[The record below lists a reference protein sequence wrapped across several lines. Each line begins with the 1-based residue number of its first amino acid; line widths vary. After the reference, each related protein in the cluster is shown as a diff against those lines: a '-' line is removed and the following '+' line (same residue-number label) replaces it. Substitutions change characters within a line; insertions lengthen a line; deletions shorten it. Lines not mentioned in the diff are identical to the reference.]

1 MCIRSLGMECRRR
14 WITCIDVKP
23 GESPIHRRLGLALG
37 HGMPGRCLSLI
48 SIAPSSHPGMASPIR
63 NLERLDTQI
72 TCSVGTANRLAY
84 L

>member
-14 WITCIDVKP
+14 WINCIDVKP

-37 HGMPGRCLSLI
+37 HGMPGRCLSPI

-63 NLERLDTQI
+63 SLERLDTQI
-72 TCSVGTANRLAY
+72 TYSVGTANRLAY